1 MKPASAYRSQIV
13 VNMLMLTLLPL
24 KTAYIPMKIIIKD
37 FVIICMFLLFGQ
49 LVYAQSDKIE
59 KEPLVVDEIQI
70 DVKSVQID
78 VKLKTATVEL
88 FLTSYN
94 RNERELKLN
103 TYGTQLVDV
112 KGKKY
117 LFETLSLG
125 KILVKLEDKQNY
137 INYLMKMDEPVLLTL
152 KVANW
157 GKEKPKE
164 LILVFEDSEEE
175 GHYIETA
182 VQL

>member
-1 MKPASAYRSQIV
+1 M
-13 VNMLMLTLLPL
+13 
-24 KTAYIPMKIIIKD
+24 IKD
-37 FVIICMFLLFGQ
+37 FAVVCIFLLLGQ
-49 LVYAQSDKIE
+49 FASAQSDKIE

-78 VKLKTATVEL
+78 AKMKTVSVEL
-88 FLTSYN
+88 FLTSYT

-103 TYGTQLVDV
+103 TYGTQLVDA
-112 KGKKY
+112 KSTKH
-117 LFETLSLG
+117 LFGTIGLG
-125 KILVKLEDKQNY
+125 KILVKSEDKQNY
-137 INYLMKMDEPVLLTL
+137 MNYLMKMDEPVLLTI

-157 GKEKPKE
+157 GKVKPKE

>member
-1 MKPASAYRSQIV
+1 MKKIV
-13 VNMLMLTLLPL
+13 V
-24 KTAYIPMKIIIKD
+24 
-37 FVIICMFLLFGQ
+37 ICMLLLCGQ
-49 LVYAQSDKIE
+49 FVSAQSSQTE

-70 DVKSVQID
+70 DVKNVQVD
-78 VKLKTATVEL
+78 AKSKSASVEL
-88 FLTSYN
+88 FLTSYT
-94 RNERELKLN
+94 RNGRELKLN
-103 TYGTQLVDV
+103 TYGTQLVDS
-112 KGKKY
+112 KGTKH
-117 LFETLSLG
+117 LFGSIGVG

-137 INYLMKMDEPVLLTL
+137 INYLMKMDEPVLLTI

-157 GKEKPKE
+157 VKGKPKE

>member
-1 MKPASAYRSQIV
+1 MR
-13 VNMLMLTLLPL
+13 T
-24 KTAYIPMKIIIKD
+24 IIKD
-37 FVIICMFLLFGQ
+37 FVTICIFLLLGQ
-49 LVYAQSDKIE
+49 FVYAQSDKIE

-78 VKLKTATVEL
+78 AKLKTASVEL
-88 FLTSYN
+88 FLTSYS

-103 TYGTQLVDV
+103 TYGTQLVDA
-112 KGKKY
+112 KGVKY
-117 LFETLSLG
+117 LFGTLGLG
-125 KILVKLEDKQNY
+125 KIFVKLQDKQNY
-137 INYLMKMDEPVLLTL
+137 INYLMKMDEPVQLTIT
-152 KVANW
+152 VANW
-157 GKEKPKE
+157 IKGKPKE

>member
-1 MKPASAYRSQIV
+1 
-13 VNMLMLTLLPL
+13 
-24 KTAYIPMKIIIKD
+24 
-37 FVIICMFLLFGQ
+37 MFLLLGQFGF
-49 LVYAQSDKIE
+49 AQTDKIE
-59 KEPLVVDEIQI
+59 KELLVVDEIQI

-78 VKLKTATVEL
+78 AKSKIASVEL
-88 FLTSYN
+88 FLTSYT

-103 TYGTQLVDV
+103 TFGTQLVDA
-112 KGKKY
+112 KGTKH
-117 LFETLSLG
+117 LFGTIGLG

-137 INYLMKMDEPVLLTL
+137 INYLMKMDEPVLL
-152 KVANW
+152 KVTVSNW
-157 GKEKPKE
+157 GKVKPKE